1 MTKHDIEDLIAE
13 YKLTLQRYY
22 EQRNQKNQIKM
33 IIESMQQYTEEA
45 EQNLADS
52 PQELLKDILMHL
64 IQEEKHRSFG

>member
-1 MTKHDIEDLIAE
+1 MTKQDIEELIAK
-13 YKLTLQRYY
+13 YTNTLKKYY

-45 EQNLADS
+45 EQNLSDS

-64 IQEEKHRSFG
+64 I

>member
-1 MTKHDIEDLIAE
+1 
-13 YKLTLQRYY
+13 
-22 EQRNQKNQIKM
+22 M

-64 IQEEKHRSFG
+64 I